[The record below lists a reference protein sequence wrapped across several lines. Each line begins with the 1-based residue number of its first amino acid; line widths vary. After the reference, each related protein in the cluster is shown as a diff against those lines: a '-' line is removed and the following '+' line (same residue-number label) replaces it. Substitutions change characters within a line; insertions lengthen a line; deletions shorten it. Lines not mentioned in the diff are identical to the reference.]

1 MWFNILKYKYS
12 RKGNYKIKTHQRPAA
27 ALITDYL
34 DTINIGDEF
43 RLQDIVTLGKEQTD
57 LYLSSEGEEGVDYRY
72 KKNVR
77 SGRDPL
83 TGEFYPPEISPA
95 PHSNQISPLLDDYFK
110 GEIEM
115 VRFEHVPSQRKRK
128 VYRKVK

>member
-1 MWFNILKYKYS
+1 MWFNILKYS
-12 RKGNYKIKTHQRPAA
+12 RKGNKKTKVHQRSAA

-43 RLQDIVTLGKEQTD
+43 RLKDIVKLGKEQTD

-72 KKNVR
+72 KKIER

-83 TGEFYPPEISPA
+83 TGEFYPPKISNA
-95 PHSNQISPLLDDYFK
+95 PTSNQISPLLDDYFK

>member
-1 MWFNILKYKYS
+1 MWFNILKS
-12 RKGNYKIKTHQRPAA
+12 SWKGKKNIKVHQRPTAT
-27 ALITDYL
+27 LITDYL

-43 RLQDIVTLGKEQTD
+43 RLLDIVKLGKEQID

-72 KKNVR
+72 KKIVR

-83 TGEFYPPEISPA
+83 TGEFYPPKISPA
-95 PHSNQISPLLDDYFK
+95 PQSNQISPLLDDYFK

-115 VRFEHVPSQRKRK
+115 VRFEHVPSKRKRK